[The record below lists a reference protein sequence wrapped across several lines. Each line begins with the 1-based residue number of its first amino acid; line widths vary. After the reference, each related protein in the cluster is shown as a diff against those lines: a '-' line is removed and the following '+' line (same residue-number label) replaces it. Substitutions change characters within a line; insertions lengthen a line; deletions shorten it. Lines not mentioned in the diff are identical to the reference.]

1 MTTPRPLAKPAEP
14 IATEV
19 LVSASRRA
27 VIYLRVSTNAQAETD
42 LDSEGLSIKAQRQE
56 CRAKA
61 QTLDAV
67 VVEEYIDIGESARS
81 SDREQLQRMLERLST
96 RQDVDYVI
104 VHKIDRL
111 ARNRLDDVSI
121 TMAIQKSGA
130 RLVSCS
136 ENIDETPQGRFMHA
150 IMAGVAELYS
160 ANLATEALKGMRQKA
175 KMGGTPG
182 TAPIGYLNV
191 IKPID
196 GHNVRT
202 IEVDQERSPHVCWA
216 FEAYAT
222 GEWSLSRLSD
232 ELAERGMRFRPL
244 GKGRGN
250 KPLSRSQVH
259 RMLRNPYYVGI
270 VTFEGVQFAGR
281 HEALISLELFD
292 QVQRVLDEKR
302 LAGERPIR
310 HTHYL
315 KGTLFCGLCGSRL
328 GISHNKGNGGTYG
341 YFYCLNRQR
350 TRRCQLPWIP
360 MDTAESLIQD
370 YWLQIRPSEE
380 KRARTR
386 QQIVHHIGV
395 VQQLSQ
401 KELGRQQQ
409 RLVRLDSEE
418 RKLLQAHYAEAVSL
432 ELLQSEQRRI
442 ATERQQAKNLL
453 SVSQLQFDGLEA
465 EVDDVLGTLN
475 DGHALYLSFGPR
487 QRRTMNRSVFER
499 LWITE
504 LTVVASNLM
513 PGFAHVAQERLDERL
528 TEEEAII
535 RTSGLTDSS
544 NNHADPSR
552 TYTRA
557 SHDEQVLMT
566 DDELETWLARELD
579 FAPIERPFGLL
590 APEATNPSVF
600 QRQGSNDVL
609 LVRPPGLEPGTCRLR
624 V

>member
-1 MTTPRPLAKPAEP
+1 MTNARQLSAPAQP
-14 IATEV
+14 NPTD
-19 LVSASRRA
+19 VSVSGSRRA

-61 QTLDAV
+61 QSLNAV
-67 VVEEYIDIGESARS
+67 VLDEYVDIGESARS
-81 SDREQLQRMLERLST
+81 SDREQLQRMLERLTT
-96 RQDVDYVI
+96 RQDIDYVI

-130 RLVSCS
+130 KLVSCS

-191 IKPID
+191 IKQVD
-196 GHNVRT
+196 GHTMRT
-202 IEVDQERSPHVCWA
+202 IEVDEERSPHVCWA
-216 FEAYAT
+216 FEAYST
-222 GEWSLSRLSD
+222 GEWSLSRLTD
-232 ELAERGMRFRPL
+232 ELTERGMRFRPL

-281 HEALISLELFD
+281 HDPLISLELFD
-292 QVQRVLDEKR
+292 QVQRVLDDKR

-328 GISHNKGNGGTYG
+328 GISHNKGNGGSYA

-350 TRRCQLPWIP
+350 TRNCQLPWIP
-360 MDTAESLIQD
+360 MDAAETLVED
-370 YWLQIRPSEE
+370 YWRQIRPSEK
-380 KRARTR
+380 KRERTR

-395 VQQLSQ
+395 IRQLSQ

-409 RLVRLDSEE
+409 RLVRLEREE
-418 RKLLQAHYAEAVSL
+418 KKLLQAHYAEAISL

-453 SVSQLQFDGLEA
+453 SVTQLQFDDIEA
-465 EVDDVLGTLN
+465 EVDDILGTLDN
-475 DGHALYLSFGPR
+475 GHALYLSFGPR

-499 LWITE
+499 LWITPGE
-504 LTVVASNLM
+504 VVAANLM
-513 PGFAHVAQERLDERL
+513 PGFAHAAQDHLDERL
-528 TEEEAII
+528 ADEEAII
-535 RTSGLTDSS
+535 RSAGLNNFGAGQTDISPVY
-544 NNHADPSR
+544 N
-552 TYTRA
+552 RA
-557 SHDEQVLMT
+557 SSQDQAPMSDE
-566 DDELETWLARELD
+566 ELEAWLARELD
-579 FAPIERPFGLL
+579 FAPIERPFGQLS
-590 APEATNPSVF
+590 PEAANPGAF

-609 LVRPPGLEPGTCRLR
+609 LVPPLPP
-624 V
+624 